1 MAKDYLSIPG
11 LLLIYYFYF
20 IIYYFIVN
28 TKYFYLIATSVPA
41 ERVFSSASDI
51 VTSDRIR
58 LAADTIRAVICLKHW
73 YRSGF
78 LQ

>member
-1 MAKDYLSIPG
+1 M
-11 LLLIYYFYF
+11 LIQN
-20 IIYYFIVN
+20 I
-28 TKYFYLIATSVPA
+28 FYLIATSVPA